1 MKNEHIW
8 VEKYKP
14 DTLGNYVFQNKANEE
29 YITSCLSNNTIPNLM
44 ISGVQGTGKSSLIQ
58 MMMNELKVINT
69 DIKHINASKDNG
81 IDQVRD
87 RITNFCSAFAMGE
100 FKVIVLEE
108 ADGLS
113 PQAQKALLAVMDT
126 FAKSCRFLFTCNYP
140 HKITPALHSRCQTIH
155 LDGFDEGTM
164 LVHVASILDAEGI
177 AYDGMVLIDHVK
189 HFNPDMRKVIQSV
202 QQSSTNSTSTL
213 GGIVSETSEDS
224 SEQWKEIWQSN
235 PEYDAL
241 VKLVGSVDANNFEEM
256 FKIAYENFHNLPEDK
271 IFKAYATVPDY
282 IERGYI
288 VAYQPMNMHGFLVE
302 IFDKV

>member
-14 DTLGNYVFQNKANEE
+14 DTLMNYVFQNKDNEE
-29 YITSCLSNNTIPNLM
+29 YVTSFLATNVLPNLM

-58 MMMNELKVINT
+58 MMLNELKVINT

-81 IDQVRD
+81 IENVRD
-87 RITNFCSAFAMGE
+87 KIFNFCSAFPMGE

-113 PQAQKALLAVMDT
+113 PQAQKALLAIMDT
-126 FAKSCRFLFTCNYP
+126 FPRSCRFLFTCNYP
-140 HKITPALHSRCQTIH
+140 QKIIPALHSRCQTIH
-155 LDGFDEGTM
+155 LDGFDVGTM
-164 LVHVASILDAEGI
+164 LVHVAGILDAEGI
-177 AYDGMVLIDHVK
+177 VYEGQVLIDHVK

-202 QQSSTNSTSTL
+202 QQSSTNPAMKL
-213 GGIVSETSEDS
+213 GGVVSETSEDS
-224 SEQWKEIWQSN
+224 SEIWKEIWEST
-235 PEYDAL
+235 PEYDTL
-241 VKLVGSVDANNFEEM
+241 VKLVGSVDHNNFEEM

-271 IFKAYATVPDY
+271 MFKAYATVPNY